1 MNPKY
6 VSLSKKGIGKEY
18 NEDSIGIKKL
28 NNGLL
33 CVVCDGL
40 GGGFAGERA
49 SNLCVDSIVNYFSIS
64 DEKNYL
70 SMIRESIYLANAV
83 LIEISSSREELNGMA
98 TTSDVFFLSKNS
110 LYWGHIGDSRIYR
123 LLNGKL
129 HQLTKDH
136 SLIQQMVDGGYMSIS
151 KASRHP
157 NKNIIL
163 NALGKDLQIDID
175 VSKTIINPED
185 KNRFMICSDG
195 VNAVLD
201 NSEIEEILNLE
212 ILDDSLNVL
221 DKKVRSGGYPDDYS
235 VILIEDAK

>member
-1 MNPKY
+1 
-6 VSLSKKGIGKEY
+6 
-18 NEDSIGIKKL
+18 
-28 NNGLL
+28 
-33 CVVCDGL
+33 
-40 GGGFAGERA
+40 
-49 SNLCVDSIVNYFSIS
+49 
-64 DEKNYL
+64 
-70 SMIRESIYLANAV
+70 
-83 LIEISSSREELNGMA
+83 
-98 TTSDVFFLSKNS
+98 
-110 LYWGHIGDSRIYR
+110 
-123 LLNGKL
+123 
-129 HQLTKDH
+129 
-136 SLIQQMVDGGYMSIS
+136 MVDGGYMSIS